1 MGKRSKGR
9 EYALLSL
16 FPYFVA
22 GEDCYEVYEFLLEQR
37 EPSQEVRDFSKVLMD
52 GVIEN
57 VAELDQLIKDSL
69 TNWSM
74 ERVGNLEKTILRI
87 GAYEMKYSPE
97 TALSIII
104 HEANELTDTYSVEES
119 LPFVSGVLNG
129 IAKKL
134 RPED

>member
-16 FPYFVA
+16 FPYFVT
-22 GEDCYEVYEFLLEQR
+22 GEDCYEVYQFLLEER
-37 EPSQEVRDFSKVLMD
+37 EPSQEVRDFSKVLID
-52 GVIEN
+52 GVIAN
-57 VAELDQLIKDSL
+57 VAELDQIIKDSL

-87 GAYEMKYSPE
+87 GAYEMKYLPE

-104 HEANELTDTYSVEES
+104 HEANDLTDTYSVDES
-119 LPFVSGVLNG
+119 LSFVSGVLNG
-129 IAKKL
+129 IAKRL
-134 RPED
+134 RPEN

>member
-16 FPYFVA
+16 FPYFVT
-22 GEDCYEVYEFLLEQR
+22 GEDCYEVYQFLLDER
-37 EPSQEVRDFSKVLMD
+37 DPSQEVKDFSKALID
-52 GVIEN
+52 GVMAN
-57 VAELDQLIKDSL
+57 VEELDQIIKESL

-74 ERVGNLEKTILRI
+74 DRVGNLEKTILRI
-87 GAYEMKYSPE
+87 GAYEMKYTPE

-104 HEANELTDTYSVEES
+104 HEANDLTDTYSVDES
-119 LPFVSGVLNG
+119 LSFVSGVLNG